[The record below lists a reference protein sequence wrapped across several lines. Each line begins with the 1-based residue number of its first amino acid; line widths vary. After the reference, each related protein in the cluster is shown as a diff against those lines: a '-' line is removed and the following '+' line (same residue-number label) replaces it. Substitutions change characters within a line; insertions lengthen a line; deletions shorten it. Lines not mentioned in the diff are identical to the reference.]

1 MEDGEMI
8 TITHIRIL
16 NGNNEPALFS
26 RIVRKVLPDEA
37 AVKAYRKRI
46 KEIAMR
52 RYKKSASDINVN
64 FHTDDRTKKSVSHK
78 DGR

>member
-1 MEDGEMI
+1 MI

-26 RIVRKVLPDEA
+26 RVVRKVLPDEA
-37 AVKAYRKRI
+37 AVKAYRKRV

-52 RYKKSASDINVN
+52 RYNKSASEINVN
-64 FHTDDRTKKSVSHK
+64 FHMDDRTKKCVRNK